1 MGGGVLTSGG
11 PGDVTLRNS
20 ILYGNTAA
28 LGPNA
33 SAALTSLGYNIADA
47 RNQKWNHGRYQDGH
61 DDGEYFLG
69 YAESFTPNA
78 WGLYNMLGNA
88 ADLKNNQ
95 WLRLNQIWV
104 VFFIFVGFV
113 NIYVAYSYPEPFW
126 VKFKLFGMLGI
137 TVAFVII
144 QSIWLTL
151 VAQKNEAASGDSEA

>member
-1 MGGGVLTSGG
+1 
-11 PGDVTLRNS
+11 
-20 ILYGNTAA
+20 
-28 LGPNA
+28 
-33 SAALTSLGYNIADA
+33 
-47 RNQKWNHGRYQDGH
+47 
-61 DDGEYFLG
+61 
-69 YAESFTPNA
+69 
-78 WGLYNMLGNA
+78 MLGNA